1 MQSSLYGKF
10 KYDNHKTRTRKI
22 ILSAAKMILK
32 KQISLSSL
40 PSMHR
45 AQLQVGR
52 RQSPIAEMI
61 LAVVNSLN
69 N

>member
-1 MQSSLYGKF
+1 METCNLAFMVNSSM
-10 KYDNHKTRTRKI
+10 I
-22 ILSAAKMILK
+22 IIRPEREK
-32 KQISLSSL
+32 KN
-40 PSMHR
+40 R